1 MLRLL
6 RVLLRQ
12 HWLLRLSSP
21 LIGRFNPFLPAW
33 RQDPYPYYRRLRESA
48 PVYRSRVLRAAVLT
62 RYDDVLALLRDPR
75 FSVRRGESRLFRRL
89 NPFGELTPEFQR
101 MIERNLLMLDPPDH
115 TRLRGLVAR
124 AFTPRVVE
132 RLRPQVEALVEELL
146 LRSAHADE
154 MELMRDFAEP
164 LPVIVI
170 AELLGLPREDRADF
184 KRWAD
189 ELAVLV
195 DPVGALGALD
205 RVQVAFDEI
214 TAYLRQV
221 FAARR
226 AAPRDDLISALVAAE
241 DRGDSLSEAE
251 LISTLILILGAGH
264 ETTTNLLGNA
274 VLALLRNPDE
284 RKRLQDDPSLAASA
298 VEEFLRFDSPVQA
311 TDRLAKQDLE
321 IHGVPMRAGE
331 FAVALLGSANRDPAR
346 FPEPDRL
353 DLGRADNAHLSF
365 GQGAHFCLGAN
376 LARLEAQ
383 IALTALLRRFPDFDG
398 ERDPELRPST
408 TLRGPLSLALSL
420 RPLGASR

>member
-6 RVLLRQ
+6 RVLLRLD
-12 HWLLRLSSP
+12 WLLRLSSP
-21 LIGRFNPFLPAW
+21 LIGRFNPFDPAW
-33 RQDPYPYYRRLRESA
+33 RRDPYPYYRRLRESA

-75 FSVRRGESRLFRRL
+75 FSVRRGEAPLMKRM
-89 NPFGELTPEFQR
+89 NPFGGLSPEFQL

-115 TRLRGLVAR
+115 TRLRRLVSK

-132 RLRPQVEALVEELL
+132 RLRPRVEGLVQELL
-146 LRSAHADE
+146 DRVDAAGE

-189 ELAVLV
+189 ELAVLI
-195 DPVGALGALD
+195 DPVALLGGLEG
-205 RVQVAFDEI
+205 VQVAFDEMA
-214 TAYLRQV
+214 AYLRGI

-241 DRGDSLSEAE
+241 EPGDALNEAE
-251 LISTLILILGAGH
+251 LISTVFLILGAGH
-264 ETTTNLLGNA
+264 ETTTNLLGNS
-274 VLALLRNPDE
+274 VLALLRHPGE
-284 RKRLQDDPSLAASA
+284 RKRLQDDGSLIESA
-298 VEEFLRFDSPVQA
+298 VEEFLRYDSPVQA
-311 TDRLAKQDLE
+311 TDRMARQELWID
-321 IHGVPMRAGE
+321 GVRVRAGE
-331 FAVALLGSANRDPAR
+331 FAIALLGAANRDPAR

-353 DLGRADNAHLSF
+353 DLARADNAHVAF
-365 GQGAHFCLGAN
+365 GQGNHFCLGAN

-383 IALTALLRRFPDFDG
+383 IAIGALLRRFPDFDG
-398 ERDPELRPST
+398 ERAPRLRRST
-408 TLRGPLSLALSL
+408 TLRGPVSLGLSL
-420 RPLGASR
+420 RGNGAPR